1 MTDTDYLDEYTP
13 RLLIPSFVIFGKKA
27 DLSSEYED
35 LCLERKT
42 IIHGPDFPWWEW
54 DLYHY

>member
-35 LCLERKT
+35 LCSEE
-42 IIHGPDFPWWEW
+42 IHGPLNSLWILPHR
-54 DLYHY
+54 LRN